1 MREVRQE
8 AGGGD
13 KTPSRLVRLVG
24 LAVMVGGVVY
34 AVLAFLG
41 LWRLTESINATLPL
55 LGMMVAV
62 SALHGVQRK
71 RYGWP
76 GALASLATLVGAGT
90 VIAGMP
96 LVVALDV
103 RAGWLGTAQWAV
115 ATGLLVVTVGLVSL
129 GFVTIT
135 ARLLPWWCGA
145 ALIISPIFALL
156 RPLMGAP
163 WVLVGYALFR
173 TGSRQHEQHTRVR

>member
-1 MREVRQE
+1 
-8 AGGGD
+8 
-13 KTPSRLVRLVG
+13 
-24 LAVMVGGVVY
+24 MVGGVVY

-41 LWRLTESINATLPL
+41 LWGLSESVYAVLPL
-55 LGMMVAV
+55 LGVMVAV
-62 SALHGVQRK
+62 STLHVIRRK

-76 GALASLATLVGAGT
+76 GALASVAVVVGAGI
-90 VIAGMP
+90 VIVGMP
-96 LVVALDV
+96 LVVALDA
-103 RAGWLGTAQWAV
+103 RADWLGTAQWAV

-156 RPLMGAP
+156 GPLMGAP